1 MSHPPRLLTLIS
13 GNLSHV
19 PNAIYPSRRIH
30 QPPRK
35 SRFGLLN
42 ADMSY
47 ATCISVCSRCTNGV
61 HPSQENLS
69 QMLISRAANVALSG
83 YK

>member
-1 MSHPPRLLTLIS
+1 MNRRRDHVNKSPCVADSRNVGTRPTACRISHPPRLLTLIS

-19 PNAIYPSRRIH
+19 PNAIYPFRRIH

-47 ATCISVCSRCTNGV
+47 ATCI
-61 HPSQENLS
+61 
-69 QMLISRAANVALSG
+69 
-83 YK
+83 